1 MGLSAFWRTGAS
13 TMVFSLILDSMQSL
27 TQSLDPRRLSML
39 KAMGVELWWAKAAR
53 TGDGA
58 APALSPVVQEAVKAA
73 PAAALEPGACLPP
86 ITQRAEPV
94 PRVEALLTPIA
105 VAEPAAAPVAQPAA
119 APTLERV
126 SEPVAAPASASPPAV
141 VWTMPTPWKAQQVQ
155 EAAAQPAQAGIAPGL
170 LLLVDDLQVLGDA
183 QPAAMQLLENMV
195 RAMGLLHSPAL
206 RLSWAKRQQ
215 HSDTELAAR
224 QELPSASAQQL
235 LANASPR
242 AVLVMGRDAA
252 QHWLGSTEPLGV
264 LRQTH
269 NQVHGVPV
277 VVSFSPAYLLR
288 ATHAKRQAWADLQR
302 VMALL
307 APTASS

>member
-1 MGLSAFWRTGAS
+1 
-13 TMVFSLILDSMQSL
+13 MQTL

-39 KAMGVELWWAKAAR
+39 KAMGVELWWIKAAKSV
-53 TGDGA
+53 DVA
-58 APALSPVVQEAVKAA
+58 APALAPAVQEAVKAA
-73 PAAALEPGACLPP
+73 PAKAAPAAAFEPGASQPP
-86 ITQRAEPV
+86 IAQRAEPV
-94 PRVEALLTPIA
+94 PLVAPPETPG
-105 VAEPAAAPVAQPAA
+105 AEAAPVASRAA
-119 APTLERV
+119 APARARV
-126 SEPVAAPASASPPAV
+126 GGLAALAPATSASAPPVLWTMPVPWKVQQENEDASPPAL
-141 VWTMPTPWKAQQVQ
+141 
-155 EAAAQPAQAGIAPGL
+155 AATASGL
-170 LLLVDDLQVLGDA
+170 LLLVDDLQALGDA

-215 HSDTELAAR
+215 HSGAEAATP
-224 QELPSASAQQL
+224 QQDVPSASVQQL

-252 QHWLGSTEPLGV
+252 QHWLGRTEPLGV
-264 LRQTH
+264 LRQSDH
-269 NQVHGVPV
+269 QVHGVPV